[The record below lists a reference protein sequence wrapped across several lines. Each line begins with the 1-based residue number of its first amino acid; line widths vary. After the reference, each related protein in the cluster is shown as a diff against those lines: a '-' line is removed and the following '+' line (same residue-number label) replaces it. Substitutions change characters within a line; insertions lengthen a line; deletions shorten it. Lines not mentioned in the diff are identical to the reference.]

1 MHMIIRKEGKKKTKQ
16 TKTRKG
22 EKDYLIEKR
31 DKLDFKLIAVMVL
44 EVIILSL
51 GDTRI
56 RWGKASF
63 H

>member
-1 MHMIIRKEGKKKTKQ
+1 MHMITRKEGKKKQ
-16 TKTRKG
+16 TKMREG
-22 EKDYLIEKR
+22 EKDYPIEER
-31 DKLDFKLIAVMVL
+31 GKLDFKLIAVMVR